1 MSYKADI
8 DFDDNKI
15 VVRRYDSGW
24 LIELLS
30 DLHYPFPD
38 SKTPSEKVVAAEKLL
53 QEAIAAT
60 GVDKDHDEFGPR
72 VIVALLGLFFVRDI
86 RFVASVES

>member
-8 DFDDNKI
+8 DFGDNKI
-15 VVRRYDSGW
+15 VVRRYNSGW
-24 LIELLS
+24 VIALLS
-30 DLHYPFPD
+30 GLYYPPHD
-38 SKTPSEKVVAAEKLL
+38 GKTPSEKVVAAEKLL

-60 GVDKDHDEFGPR
+60 GVDKDHTEFGPR
-72 VIVALLGLFFVRDI
+72 VILALLGLFFVRDI